1 MKRDGVCDAAL
12 YRWAAI
18 DRCRIGM
25 RVRRLTVVTVGRQQ
39 CVGFGIGIDRLP
51 ADFGA
56 RERRQ
61 RGRCESQRAERQGRC
76 LLLTYMDPAIDGI
89 GGFDQQHIQS
99 DAQVMRAFTAR
110 FSSRLLGPS

>member
-1 MKRDGVCDAAL
+1 M
-12 YRWAAI
+12 
-18 DRCRIGM
+18 
-25 RVRRLTVVTVGRQQ
+25 RRLTVVTVGRQQ
-39 CVGFGIGIDRLP
+39 CVGFGVGIDRLP

-61 RGRCESQRAERQGRC
+61 RGRCEGQRAERQGRC
-76 LLLTYMDPAIDGI
+76 LLLTYMDPAIGGI
-89 GGFDQQHIQS
+89 GGNGGIGPQRIQS